1 MLITSESGC
10 CTCRSGKAADFH
22 HTYIKS
28 ISNQQAVGKTTT
40 ATNNMCVCVWG
51 KRKQVACLLILPFPF
66 SIYFF
71 FASHCYVCVCMT
83 MYTVKNNHPFDHILP
98 QPENINE
105 SKSSEC
111 IMRFILL
118 AKSTD
123 FTAFFLFQSAA
134 FSNEITI

>member
-1 MLITSESGC
+1 
-10 CTCRSGKAADFH
+10 
-22 HTYIKS
+22 
-28 ISNQQAVGKTTT
+28 
-40 ATNNMCVCVWG
+40 
-51 KRKQVACLLILPFPF
+51 
-66 SIYFF
+66 
-71 FASHCYVCVCMT
+71 

-111 IMRFILL
+111 IILL